1 MNYFPAFKP
10 YINEDSISNINYAL
24 NDLAISG
31 NFGKSI
37 EEVESLYSKLHSNYE
52 AVLCSSGTSAL
63 HLACLALGETSN
75 QR

>member
-10 YINEDSISNINYAL
+10 YINEDSISNINNAL

-37 EEVESLYSKLHSNYE
+37 EEVD
-52 AVLCSSGTSAL
+52 
-63 HLACLALGETSN
+63 
-75 QR
+75 